1 MNRINTTFAQL
12 HHRKALIPYITAGD
26 PSPAMTVQLM
36 HALHQ
41 AGADIIELGMP
52 FSDPTADGPVIERA
66 HQRALKQDMSLLKTL
81 ECVRQF
87 REQDQTTPVVL
98 MGYLN
103 PIEIMGYDLFI
114 DRAKTA
120 GVDGV
125 LIVDLPIEENNNFF
139 SQLRA
144 NGIEPIFL
152 ITPTTSPERLKR
164 ICEQASGFLYYVSLK
179 GVTGAPTLDADEVAL
194 KLASVREF
202 TKLPI
207 VVGFGIR
214 DAASA
219 AAIATAADGVVVG
232 SALVSIIE
240 EGYPH
245 PQPSV
250 LINKAKEFLSS
261 IANAIR

>member
-1 MNRINTTFAQL
+1 MTRINTTFTQL
-12 HHRKALIPYITAGD
+12 QHRKALIPYITAGD
-26 PSPAMTVQLM
+26 PTPAITVKLM
-36 HALHQ
+36 HALRE

-66 HQRALKQDMSLLKTL
+66 HQRALKQGMSLLKTF

-103 PIEIMGYDLFI
+103 PIEIMGYNPFI
-114 DRAKTA
+114 HQAKTA

-125 LIVDLPIEENNNFF
+125 LVVDLPIEENNDLFIK
-139 SQLRA
+139 LKA
-144 NGIEPIFL
+144 NSIEPIFL
-152 ITPTTSPERLKR
+152 LTPTTSLDRLKR

-179 GVTGAPTLDADEVAL
+179 GVTGAATLDINDVAL
-194 KLASVREF
+194 KLAPVRACS
-202 TKLPI
+202 KLPI

-219 AAIATAADGVVVG
+219 AAIVKTADGIVVG
-232 SALVSIIE
+232 SALVAIIE
-240 EGYPH
+240 KEYS
-245 PQPSV
+245 QPSA
-250 LINKAKEFLSS
+250 LISKATEFLSDIS
-261 IANAIR
+261 KAIR